1 MKLFLTE
8 PFATKW
14 QNLDPFKEVFT
25 LTGKIYRD
33 MGDRCTK
40 RIEVEGSVYFI
51 KIHTG
56 VGWKEILKN
65 LLCLKKPILGA
76 INEYEAIN
84 RLSELGIN
92 TMVVRAYGSSGW
104 NPATRISFIIT
115 EALEPTA
122 PLDEVY
128 NSNTLEDLDINQRRK
143 LVKRLAKITRIMH
156 ENGMNH
162 RDYYLCHFLIEAT
175 EETEKNI
182 FIEQVISLIDLHR
195 MQIRK
200 RTPKRW
206 RHKDLSALYYS
217 AINSGFNQRDA
228 FCFMREYKQGFLKQI
243 INDDPSFWE
252 SVKLEAKNLHDK
264 GVRKGYHT

>member
-14 QNLDPFKEVFT
+14 QNLDPFKEVFS

-40 RIEVEGSVYFI
+40 RIELE
-51 KIHTG
+51 
-56 VGWKEILKN
+56 N

-76 INEYEAIN
+76 INEYEAII

-104 NPATRISFIIT
+104 NPATRVSFIIT

-128 NSNTLEDLDINQRRK
+128 NPSTLKDLDINQRRK

-175 EETEKNI
+175 KETKKNI

-206 RHKDLSALYYS
+206 KHKDLSALYYS

-243 INDDPSFWE
+243 IALF
-252 SVKLEAKNLHDK
+252 LE
-264 GVRKGYHT
+264 